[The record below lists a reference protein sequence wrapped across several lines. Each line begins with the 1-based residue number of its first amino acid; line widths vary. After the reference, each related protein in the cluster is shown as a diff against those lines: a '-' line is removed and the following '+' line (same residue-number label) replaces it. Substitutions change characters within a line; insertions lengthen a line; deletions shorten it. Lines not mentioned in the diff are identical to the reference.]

1 MAAAAQ
7 DVFSEHLGVIAAL
20 RDNYQRTDDA
30 AAVAGLVRAQQEVAA
45 ACSGQE
51 EQVKQ
56 TIKGAL
62 PGRGMQRCCRER
74 LRCAPILALAACA

>member
-20 RDNYQRTDDA
+20 RDNYQRTEDA

-45 ACSGQE
+45 ACSARE

-62 PGRGMQRCCRER
+62 PGRGTPCC
-74 LRCAPILALAACA
+74 CAGSVPALHPP